1 MLINLAKSQI
11 KISTCHLLSYI
22 CHMRKQVLSVAMIAI
37 SAALISWG
45 YKGHRAV
52 ATIAQKHLTSNT
64 AYAVSAYLKGESMA
78 DVSTWADEHRNPT
91 TGKWHFLNLPLG
103 LNHQQFV
110 DYVNQ
115 QSNDNVYGAI
125 LKEEAILKDKASTP
139 DQMNSALKYL
149 IHLVGDAHQPMHI
162 SRAEDK
168 GGNTIQVRFDNAGTN
183 LHSLWDSKL
192 IDHEGLSEE
201 QIAKQYDW
209 ANETQIKK
217 WQAASP
223 MEWLWESYQISSELY
238 ADIKPGQQI
247 DEAYYKQYIQTIHLR
262 IDQAGIRLAGEL
274 NKLLNNATVPKV
286 AAVNQTSDK
295 TTNQKLVDV
304 PGKLQNMPVLIP
316 LADVG
321 KHKGELIA
329 TTGKVYSS
337 KDIGSMVLVNLGAAY
352 PNQLLTIVLK
362 GNAKQL
368 AGQITDKT
376 ITAQGKVIDFKG
388 KPEIVVT
395 DTKAIV
401 IAK

>member
-1 MLINLAKSQI
+1 
-11 KISTCHLLSYI
+11 
-22 CHMRKQVLSVAMIAI
+22 MRKQVLSVALIAI
-37 SAALISWG
+37 SAALVSWG

-52 ATIAQKHLTSNT
+52 ATIAQKHLTANT

-110 DYVNQ
+110 DFVNQ

-125 LKEEAILKDKASTP
+125 LKEETILKDKASTP
-139 DQMNSALKYL
+139 DQLNNALKYL

-209 ANETQIKK
+209 ANEAQIKK
-217 WQAASP
+217 WQDSSP

-247 DEAYYKQYIQTIHLR
+247 DEAYYKKYIQTIHLR

-274 NKLLNNATVPKV
+274 NRLLKDAKSGVAPVSSVKKV
-286 AAVNQTSDK
+286 AASSNKKIDVTQDSVAPMIELKDVK
-295 TTNQKLVDV
+295 DFLQKNVAV
-304 PGKLQNMPVLIP
+304 S
-316 LADVG
+316 
-321 KHKGELIA
+321 
-329 TTGKVYSS
+329 GKVYSV

-352 PNQLLTIVLK
+352 PNQLLTVVLK
-362 GNAKQL
+362 GDAKQL
-368 AGQITDKT
+368 AGQIKDKT
-376 ITAQGKVIDFKG
+376 ITVLGKVIDFKG

-395 DTKAIV
+395 DKESITIGK
-401 IAK
+401 

>member
-1 MLINLAKSQI
+1 
-11 KISTCHLLSYI
+11 
-22 CHMRKQVLSVAMIAI
+22 MRKQVLTVTLIAI
-37 SAALISWG
+37 SVALISWG

-64 AYAVSAYLKGESMA
+64 AYVVSAYLKGESMA

-110 DYVNQ
+110 DFVNQ

-125 LKEEAILKDKASTP
+125 LKEEAILKDQASTL
-139 DQMNSALKYL
+139 DQRNSALKYL

-217 WQAASP
+217 WQADSP
-223 MEWLWESYQISSELY
+223 IEWLWESYQISTELY
-238 ADIKPGQQI
+238 ADIKAGQTI
-247 DEAYYKQYIQTIHLR
+247 DEAYYKKYIQTIHLR
-262 IDQAGIRLAGEL
+262 IDQAGVRLAGEL
-274 NKLLNNATVPKV
+274 NKLFNDTKVKITKVELLPPPPISNSTVQGV
-286 AAVNQTSDK
+286 QI
-295 TTNQKLVDV
+295 KLEEA
-304 PGKLQNMPVLIP
+304 KSS
-316 LADVG
+316 VG
-321 KHKGELIA
+321 KDV
-329 TTGKVYSS
+329 TVTGKVYGY
-337 KDIGSMVLVNLGAAY
+337 KDIKSMILVNLGAAY
-352 PNQLLTIVLK
+352 PKQLLTVLLK
-362 GNAKQL
+362 GDAKQM
-368 AGQITDKT
+368 IDRIKDKT
-376 ITAQGKVIDFKG
+376 ITVQGRVIDYQG
-388 KPEIVVT
+388 RPEIVVT
-395 DTKAIV
+395 DTKSITFG
-401 IAK
+401 K